1 MKRAWR
7 AAWWLCPPLLFLALY
22 WPGLWIWFH
31 QDDFAWLNLN
41 LRLREGHSLW
51 RLLLEPAAQGTI
63 RPLSERLFF
72 IGLYQAFGLNAFP
85 YRVLVYATQV
95 ANLLLVAA
103 IGRRLAGS
111 RLAALA
117 ACLFW
122 MASAGTASSLA
133 WTSTY
138 NQILCAFLALL
149 AFYWF
154 VRYVETGRRRF
165 YIAQWAAFLAGFG
178 ALEVNAV
185 YPAAAFAY
193 ALFRDRRYLLGTLP
207 LMAVSAAYALL
218 HNALAPKPASGPYV
232 LHWDGALPV
241 TFWRYWTYA
250 LGGTDV
256 SPAPPW
262 FGTAVPWVLTFALV
276 AFLLS
281 ESAAGRYLAV
291 FPVAWFGVFLAP
303 VLPLRDHFT
312 GYYLTIPA
320 IGLGLLGGWAFA
332 DAWRRGWRWRVPA
345 LGAAGLYLAVS
356 LPAGW
361 SILDWHLR
369 QGRTARR
376 LILGVEA
383 AQRRHPNKV
392 LLLRGVSSDMFWLC
406 VKDRPFG
413 LVGAPQVY
421 LAPGAEAAIE
431 PHPELANIDEY
442 LLPERP
448 ALALL
453 QSGAA
458 VVYDVSRARPR
469 NVTQV
474 FRATLQTRGELPL
487 PRRIDAGQRWFS
499 EQFLDGWQPIERG
512 YRWMGRRARIR
523 LGGPSHPSQHLEIE
537 GFCPAAQ
544 VEKGP
549 LRLTVTIEGASPASF
564 EIRQGDAAFRLPVR
578 LPAGLVGRPWVDVD
592 LEVDRT
598 FWVAA
603 EQRALGL
610 AFGTFA
616 IR

>member
-7 AAWWLCPPLLFLALY
+7 AAWWLSPPLLFLALY

-51 RLLLEPAAQGTI
+51 RLLFEPAAQGTI

-72 IGLYQAFGLNAFP
+72 IGFFQAFGLNAFP

-103 IGRRLAGS
+103 IGRRLTGS
-111 RLAALA
+111 KLAAFA
-117 ACLFW
+117 ACVFW
-122 MASAGTASSLA
+122 VANAGTASSLA

-138 NQILCAFLALL
+138 NQVLCAFFALL
-149 AFYWF
+149 AFYGF

-193 ALFRDRRYLLGTLP
+193 ALFRDRRYVPGTLP

-218 HNALAPKPASGPYV
+218 HNAVAPKPASGPYV
-232 LHWDGALPV
+232 LHWDWSLPG
-241 TFWRYWTYA
+241 TLWRYWTCA
-250 LGGTDV
+250 LGATEV
-256 SPAPPW
+256 SRAPVW
-262 FGTAVPWVLTFALV
+262 LGTAISGILTGALLVFAV
-276 AFLLS
+276 
-281 ESAAGRYLAV
+281 SAYRARRYLAA
-291 FPVAWFGVFLAP
+291 FPLAWFCIFLAP
-303 VLPLRDHFT
+303 ILPLRDHFT
-312 GYYLTIPA
+312 AYYLTIPA

-332 DAWRRGWRWRVPA
+332 DAWHCGRRWRVLA
-345 LGAAGLYLAVS
+345 LGLAGLYLAVM
-356 LPAGW
+356 LPAGR

-369 QGRTARR
+369 QGRTVRR
-376 LILGVEA
+376 LVLGVEA
-383 AQRRHPNKV
+383 AQRRHPGKL

-413 LVGAPQVY
+413 LVGAPQLF

-431 PHPELANIDEY
+431 PHPELTKIDEY
-442 LLPERP
+442 VLPERP

-469 NVTQV
+469 NVTQL
-474 FRATLQTRGELPL
+474 FRATLQARGELPL
-487 PRRIDAGQRWFS
+487 PRRIDAGQTWFA
-499 EQFLDGWQPIERG
+499 EQFLEGWQPIERG
-512 YRWMGRRARIR
+512 YRWMGRRARVR
-523 LGGPSHPSQHLEIE
+523 LGGPSHPSQHLEVE

-549 LRLTVTIEGASPASF
+549 LRLTVTVEGASLASF
-564 EIRQGDAAFRLPVR
+564 EIRQGDAAFRLPLR
-578 LPAGLVGRPWVDVD
+578 LPAELVGRPWVDVV

-598 FWVAA
+598 FWVPA